1 MKFVLIKKQQL
12 EQTVVTITTNAHYDL
27 NSQEVIE
34 TVDFGALT
42 NALRIPPEHIVVYVK
57 GNYLTEG
64 LIKAI
69 TPCYLRGS
77 LITIN
82 GIDFPRCTCN
92 PQYFYV
98 WQEKVPAS
106 LPAYL
111 KDAYYNFKLRGEL
124 YNDLTAWNQA
134 RIAKANSYSKFKWS
148 VAEDFYKTLYKTF
161 LGKLKVLSP
170 NKKTFFEATAEL
182 DVENW
187 VKPSAPLS
195 VEEQAFLNEYTANQY
210 AKALG
215 LQDVTI
221 QLSTRHRI
229 TEHGV
234 TDEPI
239 VTCKQDIAN
248 GLVAGF
254 FRNKTK
260 SGDKLSSW
268 NSTSSTYVVS
278 HTKER
283 ENIETLR
290 WYLSLPRETLEEL
303 LLPGWHFCRCRVNN
317 YEYA

>member
-1 MKFVLIKKQQL
+1 M
-12 EQTVVTITTNAHYDL
+12 
-27 NSQEVIE
+27 
-34 TVDFGALT
+34 
-42 NALRIPPEHIVVYVK
+42 
-57 GNYLTEG
+57 
-64 LIKAI
+64 
-69 TPCYLRGS
+69 
-77 LITIN
+77 
-82 GIDFPRCTCN
+82 
-92 PQYFYV
+92 
-98 WQEKVPAS
+98 
-106 LPAYL
+106 
-111 KDAYYNFKLRGEL
+111 
-124 YNDLTAWNQA
+124 
-134 RIAKANSYSKFKWS
+134 
-148 VAEDFYKTLYKTF
+148 
-161 LGKLKVLSP
+161 LSP

-187 VKPSAPLS
+187 IKPSAPLS
-195 VEEQAFLNEYTANQY
+195 VKEEAFLNEYTANQY

-215 LQDVTI
+215 LQNTTI
-221 QLSTRHRI
+221 QLSSRHRI

-303 LLPGWHFCRCRVNN
+303 LLPGWHFCPECGKLYHENEGCLDNSNGYHVEPIEFVPYNEN
-317 YEYA
+317 HDNLEWYE